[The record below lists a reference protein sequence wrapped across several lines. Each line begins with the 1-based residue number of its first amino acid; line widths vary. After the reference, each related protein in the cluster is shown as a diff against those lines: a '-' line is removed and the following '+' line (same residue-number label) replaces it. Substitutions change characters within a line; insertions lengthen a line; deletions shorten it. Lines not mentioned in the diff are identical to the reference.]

1 MDGRS
6 YILSLLLLVVL
17 FVFSFVLFTI
27 ALAEGIVFLGI
38 LSIIGFIVALV
49 VSVVQSITVANEG
62 MSIGLWFYVYIGIT
76 EIIFIWFL
84 TRAGTMLGLW

>member
-6 YILSLLLLVVL
+6 YLLSLLLLVVL
-17 FVFSFVLFTI
+17 FVFCFVLFSI
-27 ALAEGIVFLGI
+27 ALAEEIVFLGI

-49 VSVVQSITVANEG
+49 VSVVQSIAVASEG
-62 MSIGLWFYVYIGIT
+62 MSIALWFYIYIGIT

-84 TRAGTMLGLW
+84 TRAGTMIGLW